1 MGEAVSV
8 TVLDTFVALMA
19 GLIIFPACFAY
30 NVEPNS
36 GPGLIFITLPNVF
49 NEMAGGRLWGSL
61 FFLFMSF
68 AALST
73 IIAVFENIISFA
85 MDLTGCS
92 RKKAVVC
99 NLIGI
104 IVLSMPCVLG
114 FNVLSGFTP
123 FGEGSNVLDLED
135 FIVSNNLLP
144 FGSLIYLLFCTYKIG
159 WGFDNFLAE
168 ANTGKGMKFPRWM
181 KGYVKYILPLIVIV
195 IFVMGYIT
203 KIYLNFRTDRVIFQ
217 N

>member
-123 FGEGSNVLDLED
+123 FGEG
-135 FIVSNNLLP
+135 
-144 FGSLIYLLFCTYKIG
+144 
-159 WGFDNFLAE
+159 
-168 ANTGKGMKFPRWM
+168 
-181 KGYVKYILPLIVIV
+181 
-195 IFVMGYIT
+195 VMC
-203 KIYLNFRTDRVIFQ
+203 
-217 N
+217 